1 MKRSFVWIGLVVL
14 IGMTW
19 SCGSDSS
26 TPAPSNLSTKPE
38 ALAAENGKSGGIYKG
53 AVVGSSGVI
62 TVRLQNGVKEIVITI
77 DGTSKTLTT
86 TALDAWVSGDLI
98 KNAVFLSA
106 DGWQATFS
114 VTATGGNPSVLLSIP
129 GHSNVVAAMF
139 KELSTA
145 LVRVYEGTYSGTAS
159 GTWNFAI
166 QGPALIGVYRSADN
180 QTTGSIYGIVDSSTI
195 SLDSP
200 SGTGT
205 LSGNS
210 ASGSW
215 QTSSPG
221 GAGTWTGNRIL

>member
-1 MKRSFVWIGLVVL
+1 MKRGFIWIGWVVMV
-14 IGMTW
+14 IS

-62 TVRLQNGVKEIVITI
+62 TVRLQNGVKEIAITI
-77 DGTSKTLTT
+77 DGTSKTLATT
-86 TALDAWVSGDLI
+86 SLDAWTSGEVI
-98 KNAVFLSA
+98 KNAVFSA
-106 DGWQATFS
+106 DGWEATFS
-114 VTATGGNPSVLLSIP
+114 VSSIGGNPSVTLTIP
-129 GHSNVVAAMF
+129 GHSNVVATMF

-145 LVRVYEGTYSGTAS
+145 LVRVYEGTYSGTAN

-166 QGPALIGVYRSADN
+166 QDAALIGVYRSADN

-200 SGTGT
+200 AGTGT
-205 LSGNS
+205 LSGNN

-215 QTSSPG
+215 QTTSPG
-221 GAGTWTGNRIL
+221 GAGTWTGTRIL